1 MGDNAGHE
9 PEPITPE
16 LLADLQAG
24 LLDDATAAALRQRV
38 RTDSAAAGML
48 SALDRVRR
56 DLADLG
62 AEQGTAP
69 DVPAE
74 VTARVGAA
82 LQAAPPPH
90 RAGSQPTH
98 SVRHTPRG
106 QRPTFRCRIHRSSAF
121 SRTVLTTGRSRTRSS
136 VRPVS
141 PGWATRRGR
150 RCLARDRSTCTGGR

>member
-62 AEQGTAP
+62 ADQA
-69 DVPAE
+69 VL
-74 VTARVGAA
+74 RGAGALAAVA
-82 LQAAPPPH
+82 LQM
-90 RAGSQPTH
+90 R
-98 SVRHTPRG
+98 
-106 QRPTFRCRIHRSSAF
+106 QRPARRLRHGYRTLHR
-121 SRTVLTTGRSRTRSS
+121 LDGRHRTR
-136 VRPVS
+136 P
-141 PGWATRRGR
+141 
-150 RCLARDRSTCTGGR
+150 RDHPISEDAL

>member
-1 MGDNAGHE
+1 MDDNAGHE

-62 AEQGTAP
+62 ADQGTAP

-82 LQAAPPPH
+82 LQAAPRRIGRAASQLIQSDTPH
-90 RAGSQPTH
+90 GGSGWRWCQV
-98 SVRHTPRG
+98 SGPRLWV
-106 QRPTFRCRIHRSSAF
+106 PSSAE
-121 SRTVLTTGRSRTRSS
+121 
-136 VRPVS
+136 
-141 PGWATRRGR
+141 
-150 RCLARDRSTCTGGR
+150 

>member
-1 MGDNAGHE
+1 MDDNAGHE

-62 AEQGTAP
+62 ADQGTAP

-82 LQAAPPPH
+82 LQAAP
-90 RAGSQPTH
+90 RASAGRPASSFSSTHPT
-98 SVRHTPRG
+98 VAAG
-106 QRPTFRCRIHRSSAF
+106 GAGVRCR
-121 SRTVLTTGRSRTRSS
+121 GR
-136 VRPVS
+136 
-141 PGWATRRGR
+141 GRGR
-150 RCLARDRSTCTGGR
+150 RRRRSDVGA